1 MSGIDYIAD
10 TNAVVYLLNGN
21 ECMKPYLGKKLGV
34 SVISVMELLSFP
46 EITDAEDKKIR
57 AFLDR
62 CEVLQITDD
71 VKERTIQFRRKKK
84 VKLPDAIIAS
94 SAMAQGKPLITADTG
109 LFHVD
114 GLQLEKLNP

>member
-10 TNAVVYLLNGN
+10 TNAVVYLLDGN

-57 AFLDR
+57 AFLER

-71 VKERTIQFRRKKK
+71 VKEKTIQTRKKQK

-94 SAMAQGKPLITADTG
+94 TAMVQGVSLITADTG

-114 GLQLEKLNP
+114 GLQVEELKP